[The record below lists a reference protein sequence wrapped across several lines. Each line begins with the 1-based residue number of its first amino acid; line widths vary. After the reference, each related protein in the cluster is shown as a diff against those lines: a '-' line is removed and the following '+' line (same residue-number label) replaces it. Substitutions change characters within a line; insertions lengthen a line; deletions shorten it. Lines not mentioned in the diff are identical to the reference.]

1 MENDPFI
8 DVCFDDLPIYI
19 YIYIYTQVLHGAG
32 IFTYTWAIFGV
43 NVGKYSIHEASGIIY
58 IYIYVNVQIKK

>member
-1 MENDPFI
+1 MENGPFI

-19 YIYIYTQVLHGAG
+19 FIYIYTQVLHGDG
-32 IFTYTWAIFGV
+32 IFTYMWAIFGV

-58 IYIYVNVQIKK
+58 IYVNVQIKK

>member
-1 MENDPFI
+1 MENGTFI

-19 YIYIYTQVLHGAG
+19 FIYIYTQVLHGDG
-32 IFTYTWAIFGV
+32 IFTYMWAIFGV

-58 IYIYVNVQIKK
+58 IYM